1 MSNESIFSFQDFFRF
16 WKIFILVTNTY
27 QYDVNVLNTFRNIFY
42 KIVQIYL
49 TMYGC
54 NLNSNTFTTIVF
66 RHANIL
72 RHPYL
77 GQAIE
82 ASKEFIEYGNQFLC
96 SALGWHFGET
106 HDVSK
111 EDATICSIKMSV
123 SKMSKI
129 SLHPQE
135 YSAQLISTVRL
146 TLQSISEWDIIMLY
160 TIAN

>member
-1 MSNESIFSFQDFFRF
+1 MAVIWIQTPSRQSFFGTR
-16 WKIFILVTNTY
+16 
-27 QYDVNVLNTFRNIFY
+27 TF
-42 KIVQIYL
+42 
-49 TMYGC
+49 
-54 NLNSNTFTTIVF
+54 
-66 RHANIL
+66 L

-96 SALGWHFGET
+96 RTLGWHFGET

-146 TLQSISEWDIIMLY
+146 TQQSISEWDIIMLY
-160 TIAN
+160 TIANLAICQFQCIGINYCVLFVFFFRAILNFCPWIHFL